1 MDTKI
6 KVVVTGAAGYIGGQ
20 TMLALRDQGISVIGI
35 DMRSMPAHLMS
46 VPDRFY
52 QEDFASK
59 HGLDRIL
66 EHRPQAVIHCAGTS
80 LVGPS
85 VSDPESYYRNNFVKT
100 KSLLDYVIKHAPKT
114 RIIFSSS
121 AAVYGEPV
129 ITPCQESDPP
139 LPVSPYGESKLMIEQ
154 MLAAYHRAYGL
165 DYVAFRYFNACGAD
179 SQGRHGQAPGASHII
194 ARVLESLRDGK
205 EFDLYGADYATQD
218 GTCVRDYVHV
228 EDIALAHHMAI
239 YDVVPTGVY
248 NLGTAVGA
256 SNREIMSA
264 AESITGGVLRYCTK
278 SRRSGDPAI
287 LTANSKKFNLVTGWV
302 PRFNLHEIIQHSWTW
317 YQNDAHI

>member
-1 MDTKI
+1 MATSMTVI
-6 KVVVTGAAGYIGGQ
+6 VTGAAGYIGGQ
-20 TMLALRDQGISVIGI
+20 TMLTLRDQGMRVIGI
-35 DMRSMPAHLMS
+35 DLRTLPRHLQS

-59 HGLDRIL
+59 HGLGRIL
-66 EHRPQAVIHCAGTS
+66 EHRPDAIIHCAGTS

-85 VSDPESYYRNNFVKT
+85 MSDPESYYRNNFVKT
-100 KSLLDYVIKHAPKT
+100 KSLADYVIKYASGT
-114 RIIFSSS
+114 RIVFSSS

-139 LPVSPYGESKLMIEQ
+139 LPVSPYGESKLMTEM

-179 SQGRHGQAPGASHII
+179 SQGRHGQEPGATHII
-194 ARVLESLRDGK
+194 ARVLESLRDNR
-205 EFDLYGADYATQD
+205 EFTLNGSDYATPD

-228 EDIALAHHMAI
+228 EDIALAHMMAT
-239 YDVVPTGVY
+239 YDAVPGGVY

-256 SNREIMSA
+256 SNREIMTA
-264 AESITGGVLRYCTK
+264 AENITDCDLRYVMGA
-278 SRRSGDPAI
+278 RRAGDPAV
-287 LTANSKKFNLVTGWV
+287 LTASSQRFNLVTGWV
-302 PRFNLHEIIQHSWTW
+302 PRYNLHEIIQHAWAW
-317 YQNDAHI
+317 YQQQ